1 MTLYKK
7 CTEKPYSLLVIV
19 RTLASDNPLHLSFN
33 LYPLSGFSPG
43 KIDKYEY
50 LTAEEILPFD
60 QSRMI
65 EKAPVILLIEQFYK
79 NKLKQ
84 FNIKEKTS

>member
-1 MTLYKK
+1 MHLIIHQRDFVTLHKK

-19 RTLASDNPLHLSFN
+19 STLASDNPLHLSFN
-33 LYPLSGFSPG
+33 LYPLSALSPG
-43 KIDKYEY
+43 NIDKYEY

-65 EKAPVILLIEQFYK
+65 EKAKFSYSPYRAVL
-79 NKLKQ
+79 
-84 FNIKEKTS
+84 